1 MNYLTAYR
9 GYSVA
14 VCLLLL
20 VLGVSLFNA
29 LPAMRVD
36 LTQDSL
42 YTLGDGSRELV
53 TELSEPI
60 TLDFYF
66 SASIAGELPQLKDY
80 AQRIVDLLQEYAAL
94 SPDRLI
100 VNVIDPEP
108 FSEAEDLVTAA
119 GLQGAPVTLG
129 GDSLYMGLIASRE
142 DGEQEVIS
150 FFNPE
155 RERFLEYDISQII
168 YRIGQTSTLNVKVIS
183 GVQMFG
189 GYDFATQRSSG
200 PWAVIEQLKGVAQVE
215 EIHPPQQAIDAETDV
230 LLIIH
235 PQDMDEPTLYAI
247 DQFVLSGGKAMF
259 FVDPHAE
266 INSRIPGQ
274 ADSSELERLFQAW
287 GIEFNV
293 EKIVGDSRWGMRIS
307 SAQGPALPHVG
318 IIGLARESMSVDSV
332 ITAELDSIN
341 LASSGYLSLSGE
353 SSLRFE
359 PLLTSSAD
367 AMLIDA
373 ERYVAINDHGEL
385 LAGFVATN
393 EPYVLAAEISG
404 EVQSA
409 FSEAPQSLVPE
420 DEGSETKAADAGVM
434 DPAEEPT
441 SLQTAVQDER
451 PEHLQQG
458 QLQVIVVADVDLL
471 SDRLWV
477 QVSNFF
483 GQQVVSPWASN
494 GDLLMNAVENLG
506 GSQAL
511 ISLRSRGQYARPFEV
526 VNELRNTAAEEFK
539 QQEQVLLQRL
549 EELEQR
555 ISGLTPALD
564 GQGEP
569 MLSDE
574 QNSEIEAFE
583 QQRLEIRKQLRQ
595 VQHQLNQSIDALE
608 LKLRWLNIGVMPVL
622 LLLTMAGVLYYRRR
636 ASGL

>member
-20 VLGVSLFNA
+20 VLGVGLFNA

-66 SASIAGELPQLKDY
+66 SSSIAGELPQLKDY
-80 AQRIVDLLQEYAAL
+80 AQRIVDLLHEYAAL
-94 SPDRLI
+94 SPDKVI

-108 FSEAEDLVTAA
+108 FSEAEDLVTVA

-142 DGEQEVIS
+142 GGEQEVIS

-168 YRIGQTSTLNVKVIS
+168 YRIGQTSTLNVKVLS

-200 PWAVIEQLKGVAQVE
+200 PWAVIEQLKGVAEVE
-215 EIHPPQQAIDAETDV
+215 EIHPPQQVIDAETDV

-266 INSRIPGQ
+266 INSRMPGQ
-274 ADSSELERLFQAW
+274 ADGSELARLFKAW
-287 GIEFNV
+287 GIEFDAG
-293 EKIVGDSRWGMRIS
+293 KIVGDSRWGMRIS

-318 IIGLARESMSVDSV
+318 IIGLAREAMSVDSV

-341 LASSGYLSLSGE
+341 LASSGYLSLSDT

-359 PLLTSSAD
+359 PLLRSSAD

-373 ERYVAINDHGEL
+373 ERYVAIKDHGEL
-385 LAGFVATN
+385 LADFVATN
-393 EPYVLAAEISG
+393 ESYVLAAEISG

-409 FSEAPQSLVPE
+409 FSEAPKTLVSDTE
-420 DEGSETKAADAGVM
+420 ASETEASDADLI
-434 DPAEEPT
+434 DPAEEPD
-441 SLQTAVQDER
+441 SLESAAQVER

-574 QNSEIEAFE
+574 QTSEVEAFE
-583 QQRLEIRKQLRQ
+583 QQRLDTRKQLRQ

-608 LKLRWLNIGVMPVL
+608 LKLRWLNIGLIPVL

>member
-9 GYSVA
+9 GYSVV
-14 VCLLLL
+14 VCLVLL
-20 VLGVSLFNA
+20 VLGVGLFNG

-53 TELSEPI
+53 SELSEPI

-66 SASIAGELPQLKDY
+66 SSSIAGELPQLKDY

-94 SPDRLI
+94 NPDKLL

-129 GDSLYMGLIASRE
+129 GDSLYMGLIASAGE
-142 DGEQEVIS
+142 GEQEVIS

-168 YRIGQTSTLNVKVIS
+168 YRIGHASSLKVKVLT

-200 PWAVIEQLKGVAQVE
+200 PWAVIEQLKGVAEVE
-215 EIHPPQQAIDAETDV
+215 EIHPPQQVIDADTDV

-266 INSRIPGQ
+266 INSRVPGQ
-274 ADSSELERLFQAW
+274 ANSSELATLFEAW
-287 GIEFNV
+287 GIEFDTA
-293 EKIVGDSRWGMRIS
+293 KIVGDSRWGMRIS
-307 SAQGPALPHVG
+307 SAQGPALPHLG
-318 IIGLARESMSVDSV
+318 IIGLAREAMSADSV

-341 LASSGYLSLSGE
+341 LASSGHLSLSDS

-359 PLLTSSAD
+359 PLLTSSVD

-373 ERYVAINDHGEL
+373 ERYVAIKDHGEL
-385 LAGFVATN
+385 LVDFVAAN

-404 EVQSA
+404 EVPSA
-409 FSEAPQSLVPE
+409 FAEPPKAEVPDIEEASVE
-420 DEGSETKAADAGVM
+420 S
-434 DPAEEPT
+434 AEEPAAEND
-441 SLQTAVQDER
+441 SPDSPIQVELR
-451 PEHLQQG
+451 EHLKQG
-458 QLQVIVVADVDLL
+458 QLQIIVVADVDLL

-483 GQQVVSPWASN
+483 GQQVISPWASN

-564 GQGEP
+564 GQGEL
-569 MLSDE
+569 MLDQE
-574 QNSEIEAFE
+574 QTSEIEAFE
-583 QQRLEIRKQLRQ
+583 QQRLETRRQLRQ

-608 LKLRWLNIGVMPVL
+608 LKLRWLNMGLMPIL
-622 LLLTMAGVLYYRRR
+622 LLLTMVGVLYYRRR